1 MDLVVDA
8 EKGHNFFKV
17 FFVLVSSSTIPN
29 AWSVDKVELG
39 NVCLKHILP
48 RGLGSRPTGGENFIC
63 IRTKA
68 NFRPFPFLIRIG
80 KPGINRP
87 FHCQN
92 NAYFDLMYYDVSLQA
107 VLMTEV
113 WIFHDMNSCQTV
125 FGTVVPQ
132 GFSGTSSS
140 LDIREWRKRH
150 VDKCSLNKQPPQFER
165 NLTQVSNRLH
175 K

>member
-1 MDLVVDA
+1 MKVLKQLQNTKPEGHSQPGIVWLEEHHHGVDLVVNA

-17 FFVLVSSSTIPN
+17 FFVFVSSSTIPN

-68 NFRPFPFLIRIG
+68 NFRPFPFLIRMG

-87 FHCQN
+87 FYCQN
-92 NAYFDLMYYDVSLQA
+92 NVYFDLMYYDVSLQA

-113 WIFHDMNSCQTV
+113 WIFLT
-125 FGTVVPQ
+125 
-132 GFSGTSSS
+132 GTS
-140 LDIREWRKRH
+140 
-150 VDKCSLNKQPPQFER
+150 
-165 NLTQVSNRLH
+165 LTVS
-175 K
+175 

>member
-87 FHCQN
+87 FYCQN
-92 NAYFDLMYYDVSLQA
+92 NVYFDLMYYDVSLQA

-113 WIFHDMNSCQTV
+113 WIFLT
-125 FGTVVPQ
+125 GTW
-132 GFSGTSSS
+132 
-140 LDIREWRKRH
+140 LCLK
-150 VDKCSLNKQPPQFER
+150 SLNFTRQNCVVQTQKQFYLSYFS
-165 NLTQVSNRLH
+165 NISILLISKTQHIDKKRRH
-175 K
+175 E